1 MLRILRL
8 SCVRW
13 SLAVMMGGMMSMAE
27 AKEAEELAW
36 AGIFPGQIKTV
47 ALVAPACPANSSE
60 ALDRA
65 IARLKQAGICVKL
78 MPHAREGEP
87 ATRYETIADAELLR
101 DELLKAVYGEA
112 NVSGTLAAGLTVKA
126 NSAAQESAVWVI
138 DMILRDNYA
147 RRIVIP
153 AGTITELGEITYA
166 DESSIGYPVTITAVA
181 DSSGNTHY
189 GYTAKPAE
197 D

>member
-65 IARLKQAGICVKL
+65 IARLKQAGIRVKL

-87 ATRYETIADAELLR
+87 ATRYETIAVEKRVADLEQAWLDPEVDLVWCIR
-101 DELLKAVYGEA
+101 GGTGTPDVVEMQPENEGVDGTMTFVCTYTPSRSGIHVYGVRVMPCTE
-112 NVSGTLAAGLTVKA
+112 GL
-126 NSAAQESAVWVI
+126 
-138 DMILRDNYA
+138 
-147 RRIVIP
+147 
-153 AGTITELGEITYA
+153 
-166 DESSIGYPVTITAVA
+166 SSPLETRLVLWG
-181 DSSGNTHY
+181 
-189 GYTAKPAE
+189 
-197 D
+197 

>member
-27 AKEAEELAW
+27 AKEAEEFAW

-65 IARLKQAGICVKL
+65 IARLKQAGIRVKL

-87 ATRYETIADAELLR
+87 ATRYETIAVEKR
-101 DELLKAVYGEA
+101 
-112 NVSGTLAAGLTVKA
+112 
-126 NSAAQESAVWVI
+126 
-138 DMILRDNYA
+138 
-147 RRIVIP
+147 
-153 AGTITELGEITYA
+153 
-166 DESSIGYPVTITAVA
+166 VA
-181 DSSGNTHY
+181 DLEQ
-189 GYTAKPAE
+189 AFQAVK
-197 D
+197 